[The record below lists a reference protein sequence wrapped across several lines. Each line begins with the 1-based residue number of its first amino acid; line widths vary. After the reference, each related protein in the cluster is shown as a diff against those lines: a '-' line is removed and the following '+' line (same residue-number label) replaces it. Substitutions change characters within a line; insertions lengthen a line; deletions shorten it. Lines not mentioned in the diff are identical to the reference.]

1 MKKILL
7 LLLLTASFSTFAL
20 SMMPL
25 VPCHLSFIEEAEI
38 KLELADFEAELY
50 AELAVFEAELAA
62 ELAVNAE
69 TMPEIEEEIVL
80 KALIIAFE
88 AELAADLARD
98 ELLRAIENLSIQ
110 QKVLYETDHQLIDNP
125 GYTTGEDCRQ
135 SPEGSLIN
143 DVREGKW
150 TWYDQYNR
158 VIKRGNYVNGKKEG
172 QWTEWLYSGH
182 PYDTI
187 EMNYKNDK
195 LDGKW
200 TRWYSYDPYAAWEN
214 VQRSMKWSLEM
225 QHLKDELKIQEVDL
239 AIETAIYQAR
249 LLQEQMIK
257 DRQTQEAV
265 EYEIAAF
272 ETELAKQKA
281 LDEAKQK
288 AKLEE
293 QIKHKEKLLFNL
305 ELLDEFPRML
315 AEGNYI
321 NGKKDGTWTYW
332 YREGLFQKEKDGGW
346 YYWNSWH
353 FWNSAGQIQ
362 KEEVYEDGVLI
373 EK

>member
-1 MKKILL
+1 MKKLLL
-7 LLLLTASFSTFAL
+7 LLLLTASFSTFGL
-20 SMMPL
+20 SLNLPMP
-25 VPCHLSFIEEAEI
+25 CRLSFIEEAEI
-38 KLELADFEAELY
+38 KLEFAD
-50 AELAVFEAELAA
+50 FEAELAA

-98 ELLRAIENLSIQ
+98 ELLRAIESLSIE
-110 QKVLYETDHQLIDNP
+110 QKVIYEADQLGRFEYP
-125 GYTTGEDCRQ
+125 SYREREECKQ

-150 TWYDQYNR
+150 TWYDQYNH
-158 VIKRGNYVNGKKEG
+158 VIKRGNYINGKKEG
-172 QWTEWLYSGH
+172 QWTEWLHTGNFSL
-182 PYDTI
+182 DTI
-187 EMNYKNDK
+187 EMNYKNDE

-200 TRWYSYDPYAAWEN
+200 VHWYSHEDAYVSWR
-214 VQRSMKWSLEM
+214 RSNQLRIPILSIEIERLR
-225 QHLKDELKIQEVDL
+225 DELKIQEVDL

-265 EYEIAAF
+265 ESDQLWQISKSDLEKVAA
-272 ETELAKQKA
+272 
-281 LDEAKQK
+281 EAKQK

-293 QIKHKEKLLFNL
+293 QIKNKEKLLFNL
-305 ELLDEFPRML
+305 ELLEEFPRML

-321 NGKKDGTWTYW
+321 NGKKEGTWTYW
-332 YREGLFQKEKDGGW
+332 HRSGLHANEV
-346 YYWNSWH
+346 
-353 FWNSAGQIQ
+353 
-362 KEEVYEDGVLI
+362 VYENGVLI

>member
-1 MKKILL
+1 MKKLLL
-7 LLLLTASFSTFAL
+7 LLLLTASFSTFGL
-20 SMMPL
+20 SLLEKERCFP
-25 VPCHLSFIEEAEI
+25 SFIEEAEI
-38 KLELADFEAELY
+38 KLEFAD
-50 AELAVFEAELAA
+50 FEAELAA

-80 KALIIAFE
+80 KALIE

-98 ELLRAIENLSIQ
+98 ELQRAIESLSIE
-110 QKVLYETDHQLIDNP
+110 QKVFYETDTNRGNVECI
-125 GYTTGEDCRQ
+125 Q

-143 DVREGKW
+143 NVREGKW
-150 TWYDQYNR
+150 TWYDQYNQ

-172 QWTEWLYSGH
+172 KWTEWLYSGH
-182 PYDTI
+182 SYDTI

-200 TRWYSYDPYAAWEN
+200 VHWYSYDPYAAWEN

-249 LLQEQMIK
+249 RLQEQMIK

-305 ELLDEFPRML
+305 EFPRIL

-332 YREGLFQKEKDGGW
+332 YREGLFQKEKDRGW

-373 EK
+373 

>member
-1 MKKILL
+1 MKKLLL
-7 LLLLTASFSTFAL
+7 LLLLTASFSTFGL
-20 SMMPL
+20 SLNLPMP
-25 VPCHLSFIEEAEI
+25 CRLSFIEEAEI
-38 KLELADFEAELY
+38 KLEFAD
-50 AELAVFEAELAA
+50 FEAELAA

-98 ELLRAIENLSIQ
+98 ELLRAIESLSIE
-110 QKVLYETDHQLIDNP
+110 QKVFYETDT
-125 GYTTGEDCRQ
+125 YRAMEVCKQ

-143 DVREGKW
+143 NLREGKW
-150 TWYDQYNR
+150 TWYDNFNWK
-158 VIKRGNYVNGKKEG
+158 IKQGNYVNGLKEG
-172 QWTEWLYSGH
+172 SWTEWIIRGYAV
-182 PYDTI
+182 DTI

-200 TRWYSYDPYAAWEN
+200 VHWYSDDGIYAKN
-214 VQRSMKWSLEM
+214 FDDHLILLLEIER
-225 QHLKDELKIQEVDL
+225 LKDELKIQEVDL

-249 LLQEQMIK
+249 LLQEQMNK

-332 YREGLFQKEKDGGW
+332 HRSGG
-346 YYWNSWH
+346 H
-353 FWNSAGQIQ
+353 H
-362 KEEVYEDGVLI
+362 KEEVYENGVLI

>member
-1 MKKILL
+1 VKKLLL
-7 LLLLTASFSTFAL
+7 LLLLTTSFSTFGL
-20 SMMPL
+20 SL
-25 VPCHLSFIEEAEI
+25 VEKERCFPSFIQEAEI
-38 KLELADFEAELY
+38 KLESADS
-50 AELAVFEAELAA
+50 
-62 ELAVNAE
+62 
-69 TMPEIEEEIVL
+69 
-80 KALIIAFE
+80 
-88 AELAADLARD
+88 ELAADLARD
-98 ELLRAIENLSIQ
+98 ELLRAIESLSIE
-110 QKVLYETDHQLIDNP
+110 QKVFYETDGINWL
-125 GYTTGEDCRQ
+125 GEDCKQ

-143 DVREGKW
+143 GVREGKW
-150 TWYDQYNR
+150 TWYDNFNWK
-158 VIKRGNYVNGKKEG
+158 IKQGNYVNGLKEG

-182 PYDTI
+182 AYDTI

-200 TRWYSYDPYAAWEN
+200 VHWYSYDPYAAWGNE
-214 VQRSMKWSLEM
+214 QRSMKWSLEM

-249 LLQEQMIK
+249 RLQEQMIK

-305 ELLDEFPRML
+305 EFPRIL

-332 YREGLFQKEKDGGW
+332 YREGPFQKEKDGGW

-373 EK
+373 Y